1 MRNGRISHGA
11 KLQISHSEK
20 NNSVATAMKMKARKP
35 TLKGRADR
43 HSHFG
48 GCGVARRTKHPFGGG
63 GRDAI
68 LKTPNFLRFF
78 SSFSPLSFPLPNPND
93 GR

>member
-20 NNSVATAMKMKARKP
+20 NNSVAAAMKMKARKP

-48 GCGVARRTKHPFGGG
+48 GCGVARRAKHPFGGG
-63 GRDAI
+63 GGGCHTENAQFPAV
-68 LKTPNFLRFF
+68 LFVL
-78 SSFSPLSFPLPNPND
+78 LSPLPNPND